1 MSITY
6 GGMIPKIM
14 DSFYSNISKPKKLTT
29 FFYIDPLKID
39 TNKNI
44 FRMQTRRAEG
54 SVVSLSPSDASA
66 EGGAKENTQCEPLV
80 GASV

>member
-1 MSITY
+1 MQY
-6 GGMIPKIM
+6 PVE
-14 DSFYSNISKPKKLTT
+14 L
-29 FFYIDPLKID
+29 LKID

-44 FRMQTRRAEG
+44 YRMYTRRAEG

>member
-29 FFYIDPLKID
+29 FFYIDPI
-39 TNKNI
+39 I
-44 FRMQTRRAEG
+44 
-54 SVVSLSPSDASA
+54 
-66 EGGAKENTQCEPLV
+66 GGPEARGLY
-80 GASV
+80 

>member
-1 MSITY
+1 MH
-6 GGMIPKIM
+6 
-14 DSFYSNISKPKKLTT
+14 
-29 FFYIDPLKID
+29 
-39 TNKNI
+39 
-44 FRMQTRRAEG
+44 TRRAEG